1 MGKWHKQVLLK
12 RKHIGGQQTYEK
24 MRNTNNSELSLT
36 TLSPSQ
42 EYILST
48 AIIYWVLTVSMLL
61 KCIISCELNVISSI
75 LQTRTLKLRS
85 HTFSKSYI
93 WNLSPCLTLRL
104 NHIRALS
111 AMPSASVLT
120 FSQWPNPRGSLLR
133 IHLHSFTPI
142 LTARS
147 SLWFM
152 MTIWVLGSPVHCSSS
167 PYFPS
172 FTSQL

>member
-1 MGKWHKQVLLK
+1 
-12 RKHIGGQQTYEK
+12 
-24 MRNTNNSELSLT
+24 
-36 TLSPSQ
+36 
-42 EYILST
+42 
-48 AIIYWVLTVSMLL
+48 MLL

-111 AMPSASVLT
+111 AMPSASFLT

-152 MTIWVLGSPVHCSSS
+152 MTILSIGFPCSLQLLPLLSILHLMALITWLSCSHILRSS
-167 PYFPS
+167 PFLS
-172 FTSQL
+172 LLKWGHMLQLVSRDLCALIPPGLPPTFSYKTLNETV